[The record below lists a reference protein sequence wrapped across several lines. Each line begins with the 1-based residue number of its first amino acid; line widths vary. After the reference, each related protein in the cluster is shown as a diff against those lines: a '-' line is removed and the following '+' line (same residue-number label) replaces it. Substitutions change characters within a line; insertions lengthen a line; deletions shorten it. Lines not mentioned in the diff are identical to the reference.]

1 MLDGAP
7 TCLRL
12 SITSITP
19 SLVIKYLP
27 WLLALQANLIDLVA
41 DIKCITDISP
51 CLPGAKA
58 VAQMVELLKQE
69 RTKKST
75 RDLCILRFL
84 YDLGLKRAEVV
95 SIDVEDIDLERGE
108 IWVKGKG
115 RPPKE
120 RFSLPKPT
128 LRALTMWLDARGE
141 SAGPLFTNLDRA
153 HDGGRLSPSSI
164 YRIIR
169 DLGERPT
176 RLDPAA
182 VET

>member
-108 IWVKGKG
+108 IWVKGKEAAKG
-115 RPPKE
+115 AFQP
-120 RFSLPKPT
+120 SQ
-128 LRALTMWLDARGE
+128 AYVE
-141 SAGPLFTNLDRA
+141 SAHHVAGCPGRERWWPSTETKRKWKFTYLLLD
-153 HDGGRLSPSSI
+153 L
-164 YRIIR
+164 
-169 DLGERPT
+169 
-176 RLDPAA
+176 PARFA
-182 VET
+182 